1 MSAFDR
7 EDCTVE
13 PGIEIEERLLQLI
26 RLVDKLE
33 LALGDEAL
41 GTARRQLR
49 ELDATSAMDVLKLL
63 DQTAKRWSIAAGPQ
77 LSALKNAERMLRG
90 IAVMFLVNRGGAD
103 AVGDRQVFLET
114 TEGITDTPLD
124 RELRAKLLLAY
135 YKLKQHRRGT
145 WPGEGAA
152 DDPIVGDPERRR
164 RRRERAAGGR

>member
-13 PGIEIEERLLQLI
+13 PDIEIEERLLELI
-26 RLVDKLE
+26 FLVDRLE

-63 DQTAKRWSIAAGPQ
+63 DHTAKRWSISTDPVAAGPKLQ
-77 LSALKNAERMLRG
+77 AVKIAERMLRD
-90 IAVMFLVNRGGAD
+90 IVVMFLVNRGGAD
-103 AVGDRQVFLET
+103 AAGDRQVFLET
-114 TEGITDTPLD
+114 AEGITGTPLD

-135 YKLKQHRRGT
+135 HKLKQHRRGI
-145 WPGEGAA
+145 WLGEEAPA
-152 DDPIVGDPERRR
+152 DPRVGDPERPRR
-164 RRRERAAGGR
+164 NAKG